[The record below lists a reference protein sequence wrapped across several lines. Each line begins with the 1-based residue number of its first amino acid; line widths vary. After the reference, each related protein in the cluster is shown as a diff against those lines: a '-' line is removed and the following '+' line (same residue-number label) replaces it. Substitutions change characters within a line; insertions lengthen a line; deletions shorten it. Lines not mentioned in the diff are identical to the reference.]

1 MSALELVTFQSHQ
14 RGRDI
19 LASAVEYLAARGIET
34 ARLDAERMLA
44 EVLGVGRMDLYVEHD
59 RVVGEPAR
67 GRLRELVRRRGAR
80 EPAQHILGTTGFY
93 GLELAT
99 DPRALIPRRETE
111 TLVDRALEVAGGRP
125 VVVLDL
131 GTGSGAVALALA
143 KNLAE
148 GASVV
153 AADSSPGALVLAVAN
168 AEKLG
173 LAARVRFVESDLFS
187 AFGEDHSFD
196 IIVANLPYVPTGELD
211 ALEPEVRDHEPR
223 AALDGGPDGLD
234 VVRACVAAAPPFV
247 RPGGW
252 MLMEIGAG
260 QAGAATALLAAAGF
274 GTERPVR
281 DPGGIDRVV
290 QGRMPAA
297 RAGPP

>member
-1 MSALELVTFQSHQ
+1 MTPADSPKTWTV
-14 RGRDI
+14 RDI
-19 LASAVEYLAARGIET
+19 LAKAAEYLASRGVEA
-34 ARLDAERMLA
+34 ARLDAERLLA

-59 RVVGEPAR
+59 RVVEEPERA
-67 GRLRELVRRRGAR
+67 RLREFVRRRGTR
-80 EPAQHILGTTGFY
+80 EPAQYILGTTGFY
-93 GLELAT
+93 GLELAA

-111 TLVDRALEVAGGRP
+111 MLVDRALEVAGGRP
-125 VVVLDL
+125 VAVLDL

-143 KNLAE
+143 KSLAE
-148 GASVV
+148 SPAGTLADGARVV
-153 AADSSPGALVLAVAN
+153 AVDSSPDALAIAIAN

-173 LAARVRFVESDLFS
+173 LAERVRFVESDLFS
-187 AFGEDHSFD
+187 ALGDGETFD

-234 VVRACVAAAPPFV
+234 VARACISAAPPFV

-252 MLMEIGAG
+252 MLMEVGSG
-260 QAGAATALLAAAGF
+260 QADAATGLLAAAGF
-274 GTERPVR
+274 ETERPVR

-290 QGRMPAA
+290 QGRIPAD
-297 RAGPP
+297 